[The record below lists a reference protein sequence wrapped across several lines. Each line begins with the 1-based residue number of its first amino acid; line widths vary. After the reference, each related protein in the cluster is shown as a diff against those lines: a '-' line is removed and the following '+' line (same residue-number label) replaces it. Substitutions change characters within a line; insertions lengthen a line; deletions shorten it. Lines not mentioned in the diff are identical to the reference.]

1 MCTPF
6 GFAFMVGPVVAGA
19 MHGLAGR
26 YREPMIFASAALLV
40 CAALTALS
48 LRLHGDASP
57 AAAKLRR
64 LTSAAYS
71 TERERKKSWTPI
83 RITT

>member
-6 GFAFMVGPVVAGA
+6 GLAFMVGPVLAGA
-19 MHGLAGR
+19 MHGIAGR
-26 YREPMIFASAALLV
+26 HREPMLFAGASLLV

-64 LTSAAYS
+64 MRSAA
-71 TERERKKSWTPI
+71 KKYEYTVAMES
-83 RITT
+83 